1 MKRTVNWQWALVV
14 VLALAPLGCKRAPK
28 VRVQQTEEEAPRLA
42 STVRVADPKRESQL
56 VSGFYGVEG
65 NSWRWTAKKF
75 SVVLHA
81 PLGAAQKGATLDL
94 ALTVPGVVI
103 EKLKTISLAA
113 TVDGRPLAPE
123 TYTEPGRFTFK
134 RDLPPG
140 ALTGDSVRVDFQL
153 DKAMQPA
160 GADLRELGIIV
171 SSIGL
176 DPK

>member
-1 MKRTVNWQWALVV
+1 MKQKVIWQSALVA
-14 VLALAPLGCKRAPK
+14 VLALTPLGCKRAPK
-28 VRVQQTEEEAPRLA
+28 IRVQQTEEEAPRMA
-42 STVRVADPKRESQL
+42 STVRMADPKVASQL

-65 NSWRWTAKKF
+65 NSWRWTAQKF
-75 SVVLHA
+75 SVALHA
-81 PLGAAQKGATLDL
+81 PLGAAQRGATLDL

-140 ALTGDSVRVDFQL
+140 AMTGDSVRVDFQL
-153 DKAMQPA
+153 DKSMPPA